1 LNENLVEPLFAGSQ
15 DDCFCI
21 VQILL
26 GDQLIKNVN
35 SLAIHVR
42 TPLLDEPSG
51 GTVRI
56 SQPGIPKQLKGRY
69 AGF

>member
-1 LNENLVEPLFAGSQ
+1 MKPLFAGSQ
-15 DDCFCI
+15 DDCFFI

-26 GDQLIKNVN
+26 GDQLIKYVN
-35 SLAIHVR
+35 SLAVHIR
-42 TPLLDEPSG
+42 TALLDEPSG

-56 SQPGIPKQLKGRY
+56 RQPGIPKQLEGRY